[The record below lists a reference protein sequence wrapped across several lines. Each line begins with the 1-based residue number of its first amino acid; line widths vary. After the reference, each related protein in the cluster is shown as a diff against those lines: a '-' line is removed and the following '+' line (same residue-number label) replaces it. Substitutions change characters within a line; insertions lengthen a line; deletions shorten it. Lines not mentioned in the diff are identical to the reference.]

1 MESYVWSLLTENS
14 LTNTKNN
21 FFASLRFL
29 YSNPRRFFYGNQ
41 LRKTRDF
48 STEWAKWNFPRKPQK
63 DILAGLVF
71 SAFRTAEEEPRLLE
85 MMPILL
91 TFKAV
96 QHPTCL
102 ALVHLHDSSLLC
114 VYPMIFVDASL
125 LLQTFPFSRRGKCAS
140 PTYRQALSGVLTWT
154 TSTTR
159 VHAGSQ
165 RQSTYVYSRPHS
177 NLAG

>member
-1 MESYVWSLLTENS
+1 M
-14 LTNTKNN
+14 
-21 FFASLRFL
+21 A
-29 YSNPRRFFYGNQ
+29 RRDPFRCI
-41 LRKTRDF
+41 LHKTLDIVISGDPILNLVF
-48 STEWAKWNFPRKPQK
+48 S
-63 DILAGLVF
+63 LAGLVF

-96 QHPTCL
+96 QHSTCL

-165 RQSTYVYSRPHS
+165 RQSTYVCLRPQS

>member
-1 MESYVWSLLTENS
+1 MFAVRLGTNS
-14 LTNTKNN
+14 NSAKSGRQI
-21 FFASLRFL
+21 FATGICQ
-29 YSNPRRFFYGNQ
+29 N
-41 LRKTRDF
+41 
-48 STEWAKWNFPRKPQK
+48 
-63 DILAGLVF
+63 ILAGLVF

-165 RQSTYVYSRPHS
+165 RQSTYVCLRPQS

>member
-1 MESYVWSLLTENS
+1 MSECAMQSAHVCATHDNLSSVW
-14 LTNTKNN
+14 TKDWLIVYIGRAG
-21 FFASLRFL
+21 FF
-29 YSNPRRFFYGNQ
+29 
-41 LRKTRDF
+41 
-48 STEWAKWNFPRKPQK
+48 
-63 DILAGLVF
+63 GL
-71 SAFRTAEEEPRLLE
+71 STAEEEPRLLE

-140 PTYRQALSGVLTWT
+140 PTYRQAPSGVLTWT

-165 RQSTYVYSRPHS
+165 RQSTYVCSRPQS